1 MPRSASAPRRSPTSC
16 ASRTRSSASAPP
28 TSRAGPISRSPAV
41 MTARPISTATSAA
54 SPAAPRASSRP
65 RCCPTAAASRG
76 KIHPRPVVLAVLTS
90 LQAHA
95 MEEAAMAVPNI
106 FPCFRYE
113 DAPKAIDWL
122 NKAFGFEKQFVVPGD
137 NNTVVHAQLRFGVG
151 MIMMGS
157 GGQPDPNNPW
167 SAALYGTYVVVEDID
182 AHFARAKAA
191 GARSEEHTSELQS
204 PCNLVCR
211 L

>member
-1 MPRSASAPRRSPTSC
+1 
-16 ASRTRSSASAPP
+16 
-28 TSRAGPISRSPAV
+28 
-41 MTARPISTATSAA
+41 
-54 SPAAPRASSRP
+54 
-65 RCCPTAAASRG
+65 
-76 KIHPRPVVLAVLTS
+76 
-90 LQAHA
+90 

-191 GARSEEHTSELQS
+191 GARIERPLTNTDYGSREYSARDCDGHLWSFGTYDPYAES
-204 PCNLVCR
+204 
-211 L
+211 